1 MKSQLAIVAL
11 LLLVTCSLIGQEQD
25 SLSANDIE
33 PPLRLELTIDGKTY
47 TLKDGDEI
55 KLKDVAANPTVSV
68 RSAAFRQFQFESV
81 YFEYPTHFAYTYE
94 EDFGYRIWSLDGSDF
109 IILMFVY
116 DVPVV
121 LDELVAEMVAQFGEE
136 NCTITPFERKLGE
149 IPCAG
154 KRIEVSLIGQSLNY
168 EILDIPYPDDKKR
181 ILAFQDIRD
190 EAGNSSSESTLTM
203 QQINTSFKLIK

>member
-1 MKSQLAIVAL
+1 MKSQLATVAL
-11 LLLVTCSLIGQEQD
+11 LLLMTNSLIGQGQD
-25 SLSANDIE
+25 SLSVNEIE

-47 TLKDGDEI
+47 TLKDGDEL
-55 KLKDVAANPTVSV
+55 KLKGVAANPTVSV

-121 LDELVAEMVAQFGEE
+121 LDELVDEMVAQFGAE

-149 IPCAG
+149 IPCIG
-154 KRIEVSLIGQSLNY
+154 KKIEVSLIGQSLNY
-168 EILDIPYPDDKKR
+168 EILDIPFPDDKKR

-190 EAGNSSSESTLTM
+190 ETGNSSPESMLTM